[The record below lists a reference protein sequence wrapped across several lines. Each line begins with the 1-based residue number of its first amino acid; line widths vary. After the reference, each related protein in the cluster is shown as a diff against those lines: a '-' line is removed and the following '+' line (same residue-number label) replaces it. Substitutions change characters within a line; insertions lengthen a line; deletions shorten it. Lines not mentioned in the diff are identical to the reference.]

1 MSTDDVTR
9 IEEAGDHVFAVVLAF
24 AADPFVRWL
33 FPDPSDF
40 VRTFAEITRLH
51 GERTAANGGAF
62 GRRDARGAAFW
73 YPPGVHPD
81 GEALGLVL
89 HQTGAS
95 DRAAAVF
102 DAAAVHEP
110 AEPYFYLRQ
119 IGIDPPLQGHGHGT
133 ALLVAGLAE
142 VDRRHSTAYLEAT
155 SNASRQLYERCGFVT
170 LGEVTAGG
178 SPPLWPMVRT
188 RTG

>member
-1 MSTDDVTR
+1 MSTNDVAR
-9 IEEAGDHVFAVVLAF
+9 IEEVSDYLGAVVLAF
-24 AADPFVRWL
+24 AADPFVRWFL
-33 FPDPSDF
+33 PDPSGF
-40 VRTFAEITRLH
+40 LRTFSEITRLH

-62 GRRDARGAAFW
+62 GRRDSRGAAFW
-73 YPPGVHPD
+73 YLPGVHPD
-81 GEALGLVL
+81 GEALGSVL
-89 HQTGAS
+89 KEAGVS
-95 DRAAAVF
+95 DRVAAVF

-119 IGIDPPLQGHGHGT
+119 IGVDPPLRGHGYGT

-142 VDRRHSTAYLEAT
+142 VDRQHSTAYLEAT
-155 SNASRQLYERCGFVT
+155 SNASRKLYERHGFVT

-188 RTG
+188 PA

>member
-1 MSTDDVTR
+1 MSADDVARVEDVSGYLDT
-9 IEEAGDHVFAVVLAF
+9 VVLAF

-33 FPDPSDF
+33 FPDPSVF
-40 VRTFAEITRLH
+40 LRTFSEITRLH

-62 GRRDARGAAFW
+62 GRRDFRGAAFW
-73 YPPGVHPD
+73 YLPGLHPD
-81 GEALGLVL
+81 GVALRLVL
-89 HQTGAS
+89 EQAGVS
-95 DRAAAVF
+95 DRVAAVF

-119 IGIDPPLQGHGHGT
+119 IAVDPPLQGHGHGA

-142 VDRRHSTAYLEAT
+142 VERRHATAYLEAT
-155 SNASRQLYERCGFVT
+155 SNASRTLYERHGFVT

-178 SPPLWPMVRT
+178 SPPLWPMVRAT
-188 RTG
+188 A